1 VVPAI
6 SEGFRIGCVFCCYL
20 PVFSKHLF
28 RVTEQPYKIPYYAAL
43 LRLLHDP
50 APKAEETEGPS
61 FGKQILEDFWKGFQA
76 FLDKLAWREARLCVS
91 ILLCSF
97 ASRCNLSPRQIHF
110 FAHLTIAKVISAE
123 SLISLL
129 QSFTTVLDEFGVSYG
144 RAKKAALCAAEGL
157 MIVRTPFMLE
167 CSIKSHNS
175 NNRVDL
181 F

>member
-1 VVPAI
+1 LLSA
-6 SEGFRIGCVFCCYL
+6 YA
-20 PVFSKHLF
+20 FSF
-28 RVTEQPYKIPYYAAL
+28 SPYPSRVTEQPYKIPYYAAL

-50 APKAEETEGPS
+50 EVNAEDTDGPS

-91 ILLCSF
+91 VLLCSF
-97 ASRCNLSPRQIHF
+97 SCKCNLPPRQIHF

-123 SLISLL
+123 SLFSLL

-157 MIVRTPFMLE
+157 MIVRTPFDLA
-167 CSIKSHNS
+167 CSTHFHNWHI
-175 NNRVDL
+175 REVP